1 MMSNS
6 FHSGE
11 QPESAEQTFGQA
23 VYDLLLAKYGHPV
36 LSSYQSI
43 QQLKSADRQA
53 TVTLLFGAEAA
64 LSERFQRIDPKDLVK
79 EIVEQVGT
87 MQSISNAQG
96 KTERKATALSGL
108 LDFLGN
114 ALAGLS

>member
-1 MMSNS
+1 MASNGT
-6 FHSGE
+6 HSGE
-11 QPESAEQTFGQA
+11 QPESAEATFGQT

-43 QQLKSADRQA
+43 QQMKSADRQT

-64 LSERFQRIDPKDLVK
+64 LSERFRQIDPKDIIE
-79 EIVEQVGT
+79 EIVEQVAT
-87 MQSISNAQG
+87 MQSIITAQG
-96 KTERKATALSGL
+96 KTERKTTALSGL

-114 ALAGLS
+114 ALASLS

>member
-1 MMSNS
+1 MIGNRT
-6 FHSGE
+6 HSGE
-11 QPESAEQTFGQA
+11 QPESAEPTFGQT
-23 VYDLLLAKYGHPV
+23 VYELLLAKYGHPV

-64 LSERFQRIDPKDLVK
+64 LSERFKQIDPKDFAK
-79 EIVEQVGT
+79 EILERVAT
-87 MQSISNAQG
+87 MQSLIKAQG

-114 ALAGLS
+114 ALASLS

>member
-1 MMSNS
+1 MTSNGTH
-6 FHSGE
+6 FGE
-11 QPESAEQTFGQA
+11 QPESVEQAFGQT

-53 TVTLLFGAEAA
+53 TVTLLFGADAA
-64 LSERFQRIDPKDLVK
+64 VSERFQRIDPKDLVK
-79 EIVEQVGT
+79 EVVELVVT
-87 MQSISNAQG
+87 MQSTIKAQG

-108 LDFLGN
+108 LDVLGN
-114 ALAGLS
+114 ALASLS

>member
-1 MMSNS
+1 MASNGT
-6 FHSGE
+6 HSGE
-11 QPESAEQTFGQA
+11 QPETAEATFGQT
-23 VYDLLLAKYGHPV
+23 VYDLLLAKYGHPA

-64 LSERFQRIDPKDLVK
+64 LSERFRQIDPKDLVQ
-79 EIVEQVGT
+79 EIVDHVVT
-87 MQSISNAQG
+87 VQSSITAQG
-96 KTERKATALSGL
+96 KTERKTTALSGL

-114 ALAGLS
+114 TLASLS

>member
-1 MMSNS
+1 MTNS
-6 FHSGE
+6 RTHSGE
-11 QPESAEQTFGQA
+11 QSGAAEPTFGQT

-36 LSSYQSI
+36 LSSYQTI

-64 LSERFQRIDPKDLVK
+64 LSKRFKQIDPEDFVK
-79 EIVEQVGT
+79 EIVERVAT
-87 MQSISNAQG
+87 MQSIIKAQG

-108 LDFLGN
+108 LEFLGN
-114 ALAGLS
+114 TLASLS